1 VGCRDQWKISDD
13 DEQDPMMAHSAL
25 WRDVVL
31 LLAAGPLV
39 YYALA
44 TVAALRFFRGERG
57 RKLSDFSPPVSVL
70 KPVRGLDFGS
80 HQNFASFCRQEYPDY
95 EILFAVNDEH
105 DPAVAVIRQI
115 IGEFPERRIRLL
127 VGAEQLGTNRKVN
140 KLARL
145 AREARHEVLVLT
157 DGDVCV
163 GPTYLRE
170 VVAPLANSKIGAVTS
185 FYRGIAEKNV
195 WAELEAIGASSDFFA
210 GVLMAQWTEGIHF
223 ALGASIATTKGWLGK
238 MGGFE
243 AIADTLADD
252 YELGFRIAEAGG
264 EVVLSREAVWTM
276 YPAQSFRGFWDHQV
290 RWART
295 VRLCRPLSYV
305 GLLFT
310 QGLPW
315 VLLASIVAPAV
326 WISVAYLLA
335 YFVLRFS
342 MAWTV
347 GVWGVKDDVLRR
359 KIWLVPLRDAIHFV
373 IWLASFS
380 SNRVKWGSVEYL
392 VRKGKMVPV
401 GGADARGTN
410 SAAHVPGP
418 SK

>member
-1 VGCRDQWKISDD
+1 
-13 DEQDPMMAHSAL
+13 MMAHSAL
-25 WRDVVL
+25 WRDAIL
-31 LLAAGPLV
+31 LVATAPLV

-44 TVAALRFFRGERG
+44 IVAALRFFRAVDGG
-57 RKLSDFSPPVSVL
+57 LPDFTPPVSVL

-80 HQNFASFCRQEYPDY
+80 HENFASFCVQEYPDY

-105 DPAVAVIRQI
+105 DPTVPLIRQI
-115 IGEFPERRIRLL
+115 IAEFPDRRIRLL

-157 DGDVCV
+157 DGDVRV
-163 GPTYLRE
+163 GPGYLRE
-170 VVAPLANSKIGAVTS
+170 VVAPLSNPKIGALTS
-185 FYRGIAEKNV
+185 FYRGMAEKNA
-195 WAELEAIGASSDFFA
+195 WAELEAVGASSDFFA

-223 ALGASIATTKGWLGK
+223 ALGASIATTKDWLSK

-252 YELGFRIAEAGG
+252 YELGFRIAKAGG

-295 VRLCRPLSYV
+295 VRLCRPWSYV

-315 VLLASIVAPAV
+315 VLLASIFAPAA
-326 WISVAYLLA
+326 WIAVAYLLA
-335 YFVLRFS
+335 YLIFRFS
-342 MAWTV
+342 MAWAV
-347 GVWGVKDDVLRR
+347 GVWGVKDEVLRR
-359 KIWLVPLRDAIHFV
+359 KIWLVPLRDAMHFV
-373 IWLASFS
+373 IWLASFG
-380 SNRVKWGSVEYL
+380 SNRVKWGNVEYV
-392 VRKGKMVPV
+392 VRQGKMAPV
-401 GGADARGTN
+401 GGAETRGTN